1 MEQQNK
7 HGVKLGIFIFIG
19 LTFFIVGVLAIG
31 NINKTFTKT
40 ATVKTVFTEV
50 NGLQPGDNVWFSGVK
65 VGTVKEMR
73 FLPNAGVEVTM
84 KIESKSQEFIP
95 KDSKA
100 KISSDGLIGNKII
113 VIYGGNPTAG
123 HIVDGSTF
131 SIEETTSTEDMMNM
145 LQENNKNVL
154 AITNDF
160 KVISKRIAD
169 GEGTLGKFM
178 TDDAIYEN
186 LNSTINTLKTASQN
200 TVQLTDAIND
210 FTTKL
215 NAEGGLANDL
225 ATDTTVFNSI
235 QKTVAQLNAIAGTA
249 QQVADNLQ
257 TTTSD
262 INTNKNSPAGVLLH
276 DEEAA
281 ASLRASI
288 IALESSTKKLNE
300 SMDAL
305 QHNFLL
311 RGFFKKKEK
320 EKEVDN

>member
-225 ATDTTVFNSI
+225 ATDTTVFNNI
-235 QKTVAQLNAIAGTA
+235 QKTVAQLNAIA
-249 QQVADNLQ
+249 
-257 TTTSD
+257 
-262 INTNKNSPAGVLLH
+262 
-276 DEEAA
+276 
-281 ASLRASI
+281 
-288 IALESSTKKLNE
+288 IAFN
-300 SMDAL
+300 
-305 QHNFLL
+305 
-311 RGFFKKKEK
+311 
-320 EKEVDN
+320 

>member
-235 QKTVAQLNAIAGTA
+235 QKTVAQLNAIA
-249 QQVADNLQ
+249 
-257 TTTSD
+257 
-262 INTNKNSPAGVLLH
+262 
-276 DEEAA
+276 
-281 ASLRASI
+281 
-288 IALESSTKKLNE
+288 
-300 SMDAL
+300 
-305 QHNFLL
+305 
-311 RGFFKKKEK
+311 
-320 EKEVDN
+320 

>member
-1 MEQQNK
+1 MEQENK
-7 HGVKLGIFIFIG
+7 HAIKLGLFIFIG

-40 ATVKTVFTEV
+40 ATVTTVFTEV
-50 NGLQPGDNVWFSGVK
+50 NGLQPGDNIWFSGVK

-95 KDSKA
+95 KNSKA

-113 VIYGGNPTAG
+113 VIYGGNPSSG

-186 LNSTINTLKTASQN
+186 LNLTINTLKTASQN

-235 QKTVAQLNAIAGTA
+235 QATVAQLNVIAGTA
-249 QQVADNLQ
+249 QQVANNLQ

-262 INTNKNSPAGVLLH
+262 LNTNKNSPAGVLLH

-281 ASLRASI
+281 ASLKTSI

-311 RGFFKKKEK
+311 RGFFKKKAK
-320 EKEVDN
+320 EEEPE

>member
-1 MEQQNK
+1 M
-7 HGVKLGIFIFIG
+7 
-19 LTFFIVGVLAIG
+19 
-31 NINKTFTKT
+31 
-40 ATVKTVFTEV
+40 
-50 NGLQPGDNVWFSGVK
+50 
-65 VGTVKEMR
+65 
-73 FLPNAGVEVTM
+73 
-84 KIESKSQEFIP
+84 
-95 KDSKA
+95 
-100 KISSDGLIGNKII
+100 
-113 VIYGGNPTAG
+113 
-123 HIVDGSTF
+123 
-131 SIEETTSTEDMMNM
+131 
-145 LQENNKNVL
+145 
-154 AITNDF
+154 
-160 KVISKRIAD
+160 
-169 GEGTLGKFM
+169 
-178 TDDAIYEN
+178 
-186 LNSTINTLKTASQN
+186 KTASQN

-225 ATDTTVFNSI
+225 ATDTTVFNNI
-235 QKTVAQLNAIAGTA
+235 QKTVAQLNTIAGTA

-281 ASLRASI
+281 ASLKASI

>member
-1 MEQQNK
+1 
-7 HGVKLGIFIFIG
+7 
-19 LTFFIVGVLAIG
+19 
-31 NINKTFTKT
+31 
-40 ATVKTVFTEV
+40 
-50 NGLQPGDNVWFSGVK
+50 
-65 VGTVKEMR
+65 
-73 FLPNAGVEVTM
+73 
-84 KIESKSQEFIP
+84 
-95 KDSKA
+95 
-100 KISSDGLIGNKII
+100 
-113 VIYGGNPTAG
+113 
-123 HIVDGSTF
+123 
-131 SIEETTSTEDMMNM
+131 MMNM

-225 ATDTTVFNSI
+225 ATDTTVFNNI